1 MYKNWMEEGCEAMMA
16 RRQDTFFKGTVMV
29 TSEMSNIF
37 HVANGGC
44 VTVKK
49 IIVIAHVEDLLVMR
63 WPLKWMIGG
72 EE

>member
-1 MYKNWMEEGCEAMMA
+1 MEEGCEAMMA

-44 VTVKK
+44 VTLKK
-49 IIVIAHVEDLLVMR
+49 IHHYSPCGGHWYFHLTCLL
-63 WPLKWMIGG
+63 
-72 EE
+72 